1 VTALLEHIGQ
11 EGDSWLAA
19 VFNALALLLAQNSLF
34 GNPFPS
40 HYLLR
45 NSVPFF
51 KGLNFIKLKPLLQLR
66 PQHKIKLH

>member
-19 VFNALALLLAQNSLF
+19 VFNALALLLTQNGLF
-34 GNPFPS
+34 GNLFPS

-45 NSVPFF
+45 NTVPFF
-51 KGLNFIKLKPLLQLR
+51 KGTEF
-66 PQHKIKLH
+66 H

>member
-1 VTALLEHIGQ
+1 MQVTALLEHIAQ

-19 VFNALALLLAQNSLF
+19 VFNALALLLAQNGLF

-45 NSVPFF
+45 NTWSLFL
-51 KGLNFIKLKPLLQLR
+51 KKKERDWISLN
-66 PQHKIKLH
+66 